1 MSTLSPS
8 STPNAS
14 LSRPPA
20 LTASRLRVAHVTLG
34 LDTGGQEKLLVEF
47 ARHADRERFD
57 LCFVSLTDRGRLAE
71 QIEASGWPVFALHE
85 PPGLRPGIG
94 VRLARLLRRERIDV
108 IHTHDERPLIYGSLA
123 ACLARGRHHVHTRHG
138 QRPELT
144 RGQKWLIKLA
154 SWGTREFVCVSAD
167 VGKVAASQGVSV
179 RHICTVWNG
188 IDLPKFG
195 YTGPRPGGPA
205 VLVARL
211 SPVKDVETLLRAAAL
226 AAEQQ
231 SDLRV
236 EIAGDG
242 PCLPSLRQLTAELGL
257 EERVRFLGEV
267 RDVPALLA
275 RAGLL
280 VLSSLSEGVS
290 LTLLEGMA
298 RGLPVVATR
307 VGGNPE
313 VVADGETGLLV
324 PPRDPAA
331 LADAMLR
338 LWRDTGLGL
347 RLGQAGRGRVEEHFD
362 VRRMVA
368 NYEAMYLR
376 S

>member
-1 MSTLSPS
+1 
-8 STPNAS
+8 
-14 LSRPPA
+14 
-20 LTASRLRVAHVTLG
+20 V
-34 LDTGGQEKLLVEF
+34 GGQEKLLVEF
-47 ARHADRERFD
+47 ARHADRDRFD
-57 LCFVSLTDRGRLAE
+57 LCFVSLTDRGRLADS
-71 QIEASGWPVFALHE
+71 IEACGWPVHALHE
-85 PPGLRPGIG
+85 PAGLRPGIG
-94 VRLARLLRRERIDV
+94 VRLARLFRRERIDV

-123 ACLARGRHHVHTRHG
+123 ACLAPGRRHVHTRHG
-138 QRPELT
+138 QRAEIT

-154 SWGTREFVCVSAD
+154 SWGAHEFVCVSDDA
-167 VGKVAASQGVSV
+167 GRVAVAQGVSAKRIRTV
-179 RHICTVWNG
+179 RNG
-188 IDLPKFG
+188 IDLTKFD
-195 YTGPRPGGPA
+195 YRGPQPGGPA

-211 SPVKDVETLLRAAAL
+211 SPVKDVETLLRAAAQAVAGQPDFRL
-226 AAEQQ
+226 
-231 SDLRV
+231 

-242 PCLPSLRQLTAELGL
+242 SCRPALQQLATELGL
-257 EERVRFLGEV
+257 GERVRFLGEV

-298 RGLPVVATR
+298 RGLPVAATR

-331 LADAMLR
+331 LANAMLR
-338 LWRDTGLGL
+338 LWRDADLARRMGS
-347 RLGQAGRGRVEEHFD
+347 AGRCRVEEHFD

-368 NYEAMYLR
+368 RYEAMYLR